1 MGWERDSLPSDTDA
15 RAIGIREPARS
26 PGDILPTQQGL
37 APGELVTHNMAA
49 LLSRRGRGEVRV
61 RILGPISL
69 GWLEV
74 AEGWGTRIEVIVQGQ
89 VSDPVLAHQ
98 FQSIRR
104 IDYNNAFDLDPPFP
118 WDGIALATVA
128 EEDDWGLV
136 NNFLPSWKPLVIVLA
151 YPTCLSR
158 RQLQRMIPGLG
169 P

>member
-26 PGDILPTQQGL
+26 PWDILPTQQGL
-37 APGELVTHNMAA
+37 ALGELVTRNVAA

-61 RILGPISL
+61 RIMGPSSL

-74 AEGWGTRIEVIVQGQ
+74 AEGWGTRIEVVVHGH
-89 VSDPVLAHQ
+89 VPDLVLHHR

-104 IDYNNAFDLDPPFP
+104 IDYINAFDLNPPFP

-128 EEDDWGLV
+128 DKEDWGLV
-136 NNFLPSWKPLVIVLA
+136 NYLLPSWKPLVIFLA
-151 YPTCLSR
+151 SPTCLLR
-158 RQLQRMIPGLG
+158 RQLL
-169 P
+169 